1 MTRVKCILPLLC
13 TVPVMLACGV
23 AARAQ
28 SDTGFAISIDGAP
41 VAGNSALA
49 KPSGPRAAPP
59 RASQAD
65 IRVQADGL
73 GARPRLDLQV
83 MQADGRRALVRSE
96 VNYPAWIDRA
106 ELRIFD
112 MTNPGGPKLVRTLP
126 IAANGQLEFDLPTPE
141 IPMVER
147 VGDHADG
154 SDFAVVHRVYDAQG
168 RFDETEAI
176 SLARASTIVEEEE
189 GTDRTARRRIPV
201 NGGAVTVSGTGLAPG
216 AQVTT
221 LGETIRPDGS
231 GNFVLQRILPA
242 GEARVPV
249 QVTGGGENIHI
260 EPVVEIARVDWFH
273 VATADLTFGKTLSG
287 PEKGETFDRGRLA
300 FYAKGRTA
308 SGWTITGSVDTGEH
322 ELDSLFDDFMRKD
335 PQGLL
340 MRLDED
346 MAYPTYGD
354 DAELLNDA
362 PTDGRF
368 YLKAEKDG
376 SFIMWGNEKAQL
388 DGGYLRN
395 ERTLYGIHGRYEG
408 PELTSRGQ
416 PQLRV
421 TGYAAQPDMLPGR
434 ESFLGTGGSIYFL
447 GRQDIS
453 VGSET
458 LTVEIRDPVSGRIVE
473 SRLLVPGRHYEI
485 NYMQGVITLAAPLSG
500 LITGGVVRPGAAE
513 ADQSRLVVQYEY
525 EPTAG
530 DVDGYTY
537 GGRVES
543 WVTDRV
549 RIGMTGM
556 VEQTDTADQ
565 TAMGADLRWE
575 LGERSF
581 AELEYART
589 EGPGFGASWS
599 DDGGLTID
607 RTPTAGVADGTGESF
622 RFGAQADLTDLGLG
636 TEGEVAAYFER
647 RGAGFST
654 LDHQVTD
661 DERLWG
667 IAADIRPAGRLSWHL
682 RYDDY
687 ESDDGEHKK
696 EGVVEL
702 GYQISERLSVQA
714 GIGHLDRNDPT
725 EPDKTG
731 RRTDLGLRLSYAQ
744 SADSTVYVFGQGT
757 LEHSGGLE
765 RNNRLGLGFTRAFSN
780 GWAFEGEVSDGSLG
794 VGGKA
799 VMRQDREGSSAYIG
813 YTLDPARELDG
824 ETLTGRDRGR
834 IVAGGR
840 RKVSESVSTFGEN
853 AYDMFGRRRALTSA
867 YGVEYRHSETLSF
880 SGAFEMGRIDS
891 ADDDFDRKALSFGAI
906 YEQPEGLSARARL
919 ELRRDR
925 GISDGSDR
933 DADTILLSAD
943 ANYKISDSQRL
954 LFTLDHA
961 DTDTDGTS
969 VLNGRYTKAVLGYA
983 YRPVEDDRLN
993 LLLRYTYLNDMYGQ
1007 ITDGGVTDGSRQ
1019 KSHVFSVD
1027 ATWEVS
1033 DHWELGGKVGLRR
1046 SESAPDDTLP
1056 LQRNDASLVVVNARY
1071 HLTHQWD
1078 LLLEARQLDARQ
1090 AEFSDTGFLAAAYR
1104 QINPNFSVGLGYN
1117 FGSFSDDLTDLTQDD
1132 EGVFINLIA
1141 QF

>member
-1 MTRVKCILPLLC
+1 MTRVKRILPLLC

-28 SDTGFAISIDGAP
+28 DDPGFAISIDGAP
-41 VAGNSALA
+41 VAGNPAIA
-49 KPSGPRAAPP
+49 KPTPRAVAPQS
-59 RASQAD
+59 RAD

-83 MQADGRRALVRSE
+83 SQADGRRAVVQSE
-96 VNYPAWIDRA
+96 VNYPSWIARA
-106 ELRIFD
+106 ELRVFD
-112 MTNPGGPKLVRTLP
+112 MTNPAGPKLVQTVP
-126 IAANGQLEFDLPTPE
+126 IAPNGRAELALPAPAV
-141 IPMVER
+141 PLSDR
-147 VGDHADG
+147 VGDRAEG

-168 RFDETEAI
+168 RFDETEPVAL
-176 SLARASTIVEEEE
+176 SRSTTITEEEE

-201 NGGAVTVSGTGLAPG
+201 TGGAVTVSGTGLAPG
-216 AQVTT
+216 ATVTT
-221 LGETIRPDGS
+221 LGETIRPDAS
-231 GNFVLQRILPA
+231 GNFVVQRILPA

-249 QVTGGGENIHI
+249 EVTGGGENIRI
-260 EPVVEIARVDWFH
+260 EPVVEIAKVDWFH
-273 VATADLTFGKTLSG
+273 VATVDLTFGKTLSG

-308 SGWTITGSVDTGEH
+308 SGWTITGSADTGEH

-354 DAELLNDA
+354 DAEILNDA

-388 DGGYLRN
+388 NGGYLRN
-395 ERTLYGIHGRYEG
+395 ERALYGIHGRYVS
-408 PELTSRGQ
+408 PAQTSRGQ
-416 PQLRV
+416 SQLSV

-447 GRQDIS
+447 GRQDIA

-458 LTVEIRDPVSGRIVE
+458 LTVEIRDPVSG
-473 SRLLVPGRHYEI
+473 LVAEQRTLGPGRDYEI

-500 LITGGVVRPGAAE
+500 LVTGGVVRPGAAE

-543 WVTDRV
+543 WVTDQLRLGV
-549 RIGMTGM
+549 TGM
-556 VEQTDTADQ
+556 VEQTDSADQ
-565 TAMGADLRWE
+565 TATGIDLRWE
-575 LGERSF
+575 LDERSF
-581 AELEYART
+581 AEVEYART
-589 EGPGFGASWS
+589 EGPGFGSTWS
-599 DDGGLTID
+599 EDGGLTID
-607 RTPTAGVADGTGESF
+607 TRPTAGLTDGTGSAF
-622 RFGAQADLTDLGLG
+622 RFAGQADLTDLGLR

-654 LDHQVTD
+654 LDHQVDD
-661 DERLWG
+661 DETLWG
-667 IAADIRPAGRLSWHL
+667 VAADIRPEGPLSW
-682 RYDDY
+682 RIAYDDFQ
-687 ESDDGEHKK
+687 SDDGEHKK
-696 EGVVEL
+696 EGVAALSYVL
-702 GYQISERLSVQA
+702 SERFTIEA
-714 GIGHLDRNDPT
+714 GIAHLDRNDPT
-725 EPDKTG
+725 EPEKTG
-731 RRTDLGLRLSYAQ
+731 ERTDLGLRLTYSQ
-744 SADSTVYVFGQGT
+744 SSGSAVYVFGQT
-757 LEHSGGLE
+757 TVNHSGGLE
-765 RNNRLGLGFTRAFSN
+765 KNNRLGVGFTRSFAN
-780 GWAFEGEVSDGSLG
+780 GWAFEGEVSGGSLG
-794 VGGKA
+794 AGGKA
-799 VMRQDREGSSAYIG
+799 VVRQEREGSSAYVG
-813 YTLDPARELDG
+813 YTLDPGRELDNV
-824 ETLTGRDRGR
+824 TLNGRDKGR
-834 IVAGGR
+834 FVAGGR
-840 RKVSESVSTFGEN
+840 RQISDNVSAFGEN

-867 YGVEYRHSETLSF
+867 YGVEYSYSETLSF
-880 SGAFEMGRIDS
+880 TGAFEMGRVTS
-891 ADDDFDRKALSFGAI
+891 EDDDFDRKALSFGAI
-906 YEQPEGLSARARL
+906 YEQPEGLTARARL

-925 GISDGSDR
+925 GVSDGTDR
-933 DADTILLSAD
+933 DADTILLTAD
-943 ANYKISDSQRL
+943 ASYKIDESQRL
-954 LFTLDHA
+954 LFSLDHA

-983 YRPVEDDRLN
+983 YRPIEDDRLN

-1007 ITDGGVTDGSRQ
+1007 ITDGGSTDGSRQ

-1027 ATWEVS
+1027 AIWEVS
-1033 DHWELGGKVGLRR
+1033 DRWELGGKVGVRR

-1056 LQRNDASLVVVNARY
+1056 LQRNDASLVVLNARY

-1078 LLLEARQLDARQ
+1078 VLLEARQLDARQ
-1090 AEFSDTGFLAAAYR
+1090 AEFSETGFLAAAYR
-1104 QINPNFSVGLGYN
+1104 QINPNLSVGLGYN

-1132 EGVFINLIA
+1132 EGIFINLIA